1 MRSNDATARG
11 KAGPTRAVKASRS
24 PSDAAGEEEHGPELR
39 GFSESGVDVLFPCAS
54 ARGRPLSVAQAWRR
68 LAVDKLGR
76 NRPEGRLPGGGAR
89 RARPVPGGMGGGCFR
104 TPLRNEI
111 AGTLN

>member
-68 LAVDKLGR
+68 LAADKRSEEHTSELQSIMR
-76 NRPEGRLPGGGAR
+76 ISYADF
-89 RARPVPGGMGGGCFR
+89 CSKKKQS
-104 TPLRNEI
+104 
-111 AGTLN
+111 LNADTS

>member
-68 LAVDKLGR
+68 LAADKLGR
-76 NRPEGRLPGGGAR
+76 NRPAGRPPGGGAR
-89 RARPVPGGMGGGCFR
+89 RARPEQGRPGESGR
-104 TPLRNEI
+104 A
-111 AGTLN
+111 AGRGRVGKDV